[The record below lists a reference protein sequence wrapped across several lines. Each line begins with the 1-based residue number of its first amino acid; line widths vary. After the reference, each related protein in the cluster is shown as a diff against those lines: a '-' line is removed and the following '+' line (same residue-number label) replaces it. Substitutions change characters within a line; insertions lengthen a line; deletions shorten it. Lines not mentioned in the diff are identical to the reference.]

1 MQKQFGTIAAVI
13 VLLSLAIFMIQNEG
27 KKTRESIEDAGKE
40 IAKEVRGGIVEGV
53 DHTINKAAEG
63 PGKGSSD

>member
-13 VLLSLAIFMIQNEG
+13 VLLALAIFMIQNEG

-53 DHTINKAAEG
+53 DHTIDKAAEG